1 LLQATDCLLV
11 TANNSQLATLL
22 LLLLLLIAEESVNV
36 NYPEYAMDI
45 AYDVNNCKV
54 NTADYWTRDPIRIPF
69 NHLRKRPCD
78 LRITLSPQL
87 PVKK

>member
-1 LLQATDCLLV
+1 M
-11 TANNSQLATLL
+11 
-22 LLLLLLIAEESVNV
+22 NV

-54 NTADYWTRDPIRIPF
+54 NTADFWTRDPIRIPY
-69 NHLRKRPCD
+69 NHLRTRPCD